1 MNRAEFNTFCSV
13 FPAAEHVVQWGNS
26 DVWKAGGK
34 LFAVC
39 GWADGE
45 DAFTFKAGEIAFEV
59 LQERS
64 GVRPAPYLAS
74 RGMKW
79 LQQYAQNGLTDA
91 ELKDCIA
98 LSYQLVTAG
107 ISKRKRAELGIPDPA
122 SPTRSDDCT
131 PSGTGQDR

>member
-1 MNRAEFNTFCSV
+1 MRRAEFNLFCAT
-13 FPAAEHVVQWGNS
+13 FPAAEHVVQWGDS

-39 GWADGE
+39 GWTGGK

-59 LQERS
+59 LQERP

-79 LQQYAQNGLTDA
+79 LQQHAEDGLTDA
-91 ELKDCIA
+91 ELQDCIT
-98 LSYQLVTAG
+98 LSYHLVTAG

-122 SPTRSDDCT
+122 T
-131 PSGTGQDR
+131 PLSTDESNLWGTGQHR

>member
-1 MNRAEFNTFCSV
+1 MDREAFNRFCAT

-39 GWADGE
+39 GWADGR
-45 DAFTFKAGEIAFEV
+45 DAFTFKAGDIAFEV
-59 LQERS
+59 LQERP

-79 LQQYAQNGLTDA
+79 LQQFDDNGLTDA
-91 ELKDCIA
+91 ELKDQIT
-98 LSYQLVTAG
+98 LSYQMVTAG
-107 ISKRKRAELGIPDPA
+107 LSKRKRAELGIPDPQ
-122 SPTRSDDCT
+122 PGPDGR
-131 PSGTGQDR
+131 